1 MPPKTPR
8 FFYKEK
14 KRKRVI
20 FEPPKTPRFFYK
32 ENKRKRVILSH
43 RRDRDFFTKR
53 KRGKNRDKELVNSD
67 LPKKLY
73 VSK

>member
-1 MPPKTPR
+1 MSK
-8 FFYKEK
+8 
-14 KRKRVI
+14 

-32 ENKRKRVILSH
+32 EEKRKRVILSH